1 MNPSNSLKAEWL
13 NEEPEDP
20 AHGKIKRTI
29 EILDEL
35 ETREPLAI
43 EGLVEH
49 YDLREADPILDHAPA
64 LRSKV
69 DADRLLHILDELAR
83 EDGQ

>member
-43 EGLVEH
+43 ETIVSE
-49 YDLREADPILDHAPA
+49 
-64 LRSKV
+64 
-69 DADRLLHILDELAR
+69 DERRAK
-83 EDGQ
+83 

>member
-1 MNPSNSLKAEWL
+1 MNTSNLLKAEWL

-35 ETREPLAI
+35 ETRDPLAI
-43 EGLVEH
+43 ETLVSE
-49 YDLREADPILDHAPA
+49 
-64 LRSKV
+64 
-69 DADRLLHILDELAR
+69 DER
-83 EDGQ
+83 RGK